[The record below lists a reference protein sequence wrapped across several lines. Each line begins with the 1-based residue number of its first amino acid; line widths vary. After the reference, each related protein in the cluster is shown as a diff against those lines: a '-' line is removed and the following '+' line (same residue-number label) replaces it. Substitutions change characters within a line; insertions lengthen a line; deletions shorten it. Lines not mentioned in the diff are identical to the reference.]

1 MFKGSGIKEKE
12 LIKEKVVEVCRE
24 LGIRIREYYPLRLPR
39 EGDFRK
45 DSDWD
50 ILLVTGREL
59 SWRERLRLSGE
70 IRKRLAK
77 RGMAVDVLVIS
88 RKKLESLKNDPGY
101 IHRYALSEG
110 IRV

>member
-1 MFKGSGIKEKE
+1 MKEKE
-12 LIKEKVVEVCRE
+12 LIKKTVVEVCRE
-24 LGIRIREYYPLRLPR
+24 LGIELGEVILFGSRAR
-39 EGDFRK
+39 GDFRK

-50 ILLVTGREL
+50 ILLVTEREL

-77 RGMAVDVLVIS
+77 KGMPIDVLIIS
-88 RKKLESLKNDPGY
+88 REKLERLKNDPGY
-101 IHRYALSEG
+101 VYSYALSEG

>member
-1 MFKGSGIKEKE
+1 MNGRE
-12 LIKEKVVEVCRE
+12 LIKTTLVEVCRE
-24 LGIRIREYYPLRLPR
+24 LGAGLEEVILFGSRAR
-39 EGDFRK
+39 GDFRK

-50 ILLVTGREL
+50 ILIITEREL

-77 RGMAVDVLVIS
+77 RGMPVDVLIIS
-88 RKKLESLKNDPGY
+88 REKLERLKNDPGY
-101 IHRYALSEG
+101 IYRYALSEG